1 MTVCLTAKELLCAA
15 ALLGVPEVIAIPDA
29 FQNMGQRQLLAELL
43 AAQQS
48 LEEKGIL
55 QLDFDGN
62 RTLSP
67 AYLPN
72 LETVL
77 RSEKVIVVDAQLI
90 SCGQAGCAYY
100 IAKQHVVRSVPGN
113 GVFELS
119 EIASEQAMKELCGL
133 EWTWANTLSCAP
145 CLISQR
151 KLNQLKAENSTEA
164 LKETGMDDTL
174 RAIIAD
180 AFSFQTNYY
189 SYAFLDRRSGG
200 KLTSLIFMDDARG
213 AVKLTPAIED
223 DQNCILLEA
232 VTQEKLKAELREAVQ
247 AMFQAGTEG

>member
-15 ALLGVPEVIAIPDA
+15 ALLGIPEVIAIPDA
-29 FQNMGQRQLLAELL
+29 FQNMEQRQLRAELL

-55 QLDFDGN
+55 QLDFDGS
-62 RTLSP
+62 RALSP

-77 RSEKVIVVDAQLI
+77 KSEKVIIVDAQLI

-100 IAKQHVVRSVPGN
+100 IAKQRVVRSVPRN

-119 EIASEQAMKELCGL
+119 EIGSEQAMKELCGL
-133 EWTWANTLSCAP
+133 DWVWAETLSCAP
-145 CLISQR
+145 CLVSQR
-151 KLNQLKAENSTEA
+151 KLNQIKAENSTA
-164 LKETGMDDTL
+164 TLKEIGMDDKL

-189 SYAFLDRRSGG
+189 SYAFLDRWSGG

-213 AVKLTPAIED
+213 AVKLTPAVED

-232 VTQEKLKAELREAVQ
+232 VTQENLKAELREAVQ
-247 AMFQAGTEG
+247 AMLQAEMEG